1 MIPYIV
7 VLKLKNYV
15 NLHRILGLE
24 KSIKMK
30 IGKVIQ
36 WDMGHRVL
44 NHRSVCKGLHGHR
57 YKAEICVEGD
67 LVEKKDASEEGMV
80 IDFADIKKTAQK
92 FIQEELDHAFMV
104 WEKDIELLEFFKNS
118 KGHKPVIVPFT
129 PTAEN
134 VAAYIFN
141 ELKDKFTDVFK
152 TGLHLQSVK
161 LWETPSSYALFESE

>member
-1 MIPYIV
+1 
-7 VLKLKNYV
+7 
-15 NLHRILGLE
+15 
-24 KSIKMK
+24 
-30 IGKVIQ
+30 
-36 WDMGHRVL
+36 MGHRVL

-118 KGHKPVIVPFT
+118 KGHKPVIVSFT

-161 LWETPSSYALFESE
+161 LWETPSSYALYESE

>member
-1 MIPYIV
+1 
-7 VLKLKNYV
+7 
-15 NLHRILGLE
+15 
-24 KSIKMK
+24 MK

-44 NHRSVCKGLHGHR
+44 NHRSVCKGLHGHS
-57 YKAEICVEGD
+57 YKGEICVEGD
-67 LVEKKDASEEGMV
+67 LVEKKDASQEGMV

-152 TGLHLQSVK
+152 TGLYLQSVK
-161 LWETPSSYALFESE
+161 LWETPSSYALFKSE

>member
-1 MIPYIV
+1 
-7 VLKLKNYV
+7 
-15 NLHRILGLE
+15 
-24 KSIKMK
+24 MK

-67 LVEKKDASEEGMV
+67 LVETKDASEEGMV

-92 FIQEELDHAFMV
+92 FIQAELDHAFMV

-141 ELKDKFTDVFK
+141 ELKDEFTDVFK

-161 LWETPSSYALFESE
+161 LWETPSSYALYESE

>member
-1 MIPYIV
+1 
-7 VLKLKNYV
+7 
-15 NLHRILGLE
+15 
-24 KSIKMK
+24 MK

-67 LVEKKDASEEGMV
+67 LIEEKGASEEGMV
-80 IDFADIKKTAQK
+80 IDFADIKKVAQK

-104 WEKDIELLEFFKNS
+104 WDRDHELLEFFKS
-118 KGHKPVIVPFT
+118 SQVHKPVIVPFT

-141 ELKDKFTDVFK
+141 ELKDKFTDVFQ
-152 TGLHLQSVK
+152 TGLKLQSVK
-161 LWETPSSYALFESE
+161 LWETPSSYALYDER

>member
-1 MIPYIV
+1 
-7 VLKLKNYV
+7 
-15 NLHRILGLE
+15 
-24 KSIKMK
+24 MK

-161 LWETPSSYALFESE
+161 LWETPSSYALYEPE

>member
-1 MIPYIV
+1 
-7 VLKLKNYV
+7 
-15 NLHRILGLE
+15 
-24 KSIKMK
+24 MK

-141 ELKDKFTDVFK
+141 ELKDKFTDIFK

-161 LWETPSSYALFESE
+161 LWETPSSYALYESEIR

>member
-1 MIPYIV
+1 M
-7 VLKLKNYV
+7 
-15 NLHRILGLE
+15 R
-24 KSIKMK
+24 

-44 NHRSVCKGLHGHR
+44 NHRSVCRGLHGHR
-57 YKAEICVEGD
+57 YKAEICVEGN
-67 LVEKKDASEEGMV
+67 LVEKENASEEGMG

-104 WEKDIELLEFFKNS
+104 WDKDEELLDFFKKS

-134 VAAYIFN
+134 VAAYIYAN
-141 ELKDKFTDVFK
+141 LKDKFADVFN
-152 TGLHLQSVK
+152 TGLRLHSIK
-161 LWETPSSYALFESE
+161 LWETPTSYAVCES

>member
-1 MIPYIV
+1 
-7 VLKLKNYV
+7 
-15 NLHRILGLE
+15 
-24 KSIKMK
+24 MK

-67 LVEKKDASEEGMV
+67 LVEKKDVSEEGMV

-141 ELKDKFTDVFK
+141 ELKDEFTDVFK

-161 LWETPSSYALFESE
+161 LWETPSSYALYESEQDTRKAL

>member
-1 MIPYIV
+1 M
-7 VLKLKNYV
+7 
-15 NLHRILGLE
+15 R
-24 KSIKMK
+24 

-44 NHRSVCKGLHGHR
+44 NHRSVCRGLHGHR
-57 YKAEICVEGD
+57 YKAEICVEGN
-67 LVEKKDASEEGMV
+67 LVEKENASEEGMV

-104 WEKDIELLEFFKNS
+104 WDKDEELLDFFKKS

-134 VAAYIFN
+134 VAAYIYGN
-141 ELKDKFTDVFK
+141 LKDKFADVFN
-152 TGLHLQSVK
+152 TGLRLHSIK
-161 LWETPSSYALFESE
+161 LWETPTSYAVCES

>member
-1 MIPYIV
+1 
-7 VLKLKNYV
+7 
-15 NLHRILGLE
+15 
-24 KSIKMK
+24 MK

-134 VAAYIFN
+134 VATYIFN

-161 LWETPSSYALFESE
+161 LWETPSSYALFES

>member
-1 MIPYIV
+1 
-7 VLKLKNYV
+7 
-15 NLHRILGLE
+15 
-24 KSIKMK
+24 MK

-104 WEKDIELLEFFKNS
+104 WEKDEELINFFKSSN
-118 KGHKPVIVPFT
+118 GHKPVVVPFT

-134 VAAYIFN
+134 VAAYIFHIL
-141 ELKDKFTDVFK
+141 EDKFSDIYKTD
-152 TGLHLQSVK
+152 LHLKFIK
-161 LWETPSSYALFESE
+161 LWETPSSYAFYE

>member
-1 MIPYIV
+1 
-7 VLKLKNYV
+7 
-15 NLHRILGLE
+15 
-24 KSIKMK
+24 MK

-67 LVEKKDASEEGMV
+67 LVEKKDVSEEGMV

-161 LWETPSSYALFESE
+161 LWETPSSYALYESE

>member
-1 MIPYIV
+1 
-7 VLKLKNYV
+7 
-15 NLHRILGLE
+15 
-24 KSIKMK
+24 MK
-30 IGKVIQ
+30 IGKIIQ

-80 IDFADIKKTAQK
+80 IDFADIKKTAQQ

-104 WEKDIELLEFFKNS
+104 WEKDIELLKFFKKS

-161 LWETPSSYALFESE
+161 LWETPSSYALFES

>member
-1 MIPYIV
+1 
-7 VLKLKNYV
+7 
-15 NLHRILGLE
+15 
-24 KSIKMK
+24 MK

-161 LWETPSSYALFESE
+161 LWETPSSYALYESE

>member
-1 MIPYIV
+1 
-7 VLKLKNYV
+7 
-15 NLHRILGLE
+15 
-24 KSIKMK
+24 MK

-104 WEKDIELLEFFKNS
+104 WEKDIELLEFFINS

>member
-1 MIPYIV
+1 
-7 VLKLKNYV
+7 
-15 NLHRILGLE
+15 
-24 KSIKMK
+24 MK

-44 NHRSVCKGLHGHR
+44 NHRSICKGLHGHR